1 MGLNSRLAPAGNGD
15 GRAGRLPAPQTH
27 PAMSPSGTGAPPA
40 GESSPQVPRRTASP
54 LSAPLPAPAQGAPGA
69 VSRGMEDLYNRN
81 ALSEEDQVAFLARV
95 RRAITDEAM
104 ERGVPQED
112 SDAMTG
118 LAQEVFEREA
128 KTIRSHALQ
137 RAQLLREVLSFA
149 AGGYGPLTPLLDIP
163 DIEDIMVNGYD
174 EVWIAAGGGEKRR
187 VEVRGF
193 RGDDDVVSLVERL
206 AAKAGRPFNFR
217 EPIVDTLLPDGNRLN
232 AVRAGISLRG
242 TAVTIRVHRRQDLR
256 PSVADL
262 EGQGMI
268 PGRQVS
274 LGLFGSAAPAE
285 PYDPDMD
292 CGRFLRLCVRNRVT
306 TLFIGPTGTG
316 KTTVMDAYLRLL
328 PELVGPGV
336 RVVTVEDV
344 AELTDCVPNVVRLQT
359 RRANSE
365 GVGEVGM
372 EALVAATLRMRP
384 DIIVVGEVRA
394 LEGAAFIVAVNTGHA
409 GSMTSIHAD
418 SPQAALPRL
427 EGLLRSGTGFD
438 GRLCRDYLCALQ
450 LLVQIGRDERTGRR
464 AVREVASLDGLDD
477 EGRYLVTPLY
487 TWRDGRFLPTGR
499 RPAWAHLLSQTL
511 AGGQ

>member
-1 MGLNSRLAPAGNGD
+1 MGLNSRLTRSDNGGKRSEGLPA
-15 GRAGRLPAPQTH
+15 APQTH
-27 PAMSPSGTGAPPA
+27 PAVPRPDAGPPPA
-40 GESSPQVPRRTASP
+40 VDPSPQASRLAASP
-54 LSAPLPAPAQGAPGA
+54 LSAPAQGAPGA
-69 VSRGMEDLYNRN
+69 VSRGMEELYNRN
-81 ALSEEDQVAFLARV
+81 ALKEEDQVAFLARV

-112 SDAMTG
+112 SDAMTR

-128 KTIRSHALQ
+128 KTIRSNVIQQAE
-137 RAQLLREVLSFA
+137 LLREVLSFA

-163 DIEDIMVNGYD
+163 DIEDIMVNRYD
-174 EVWIAAGGGEKRR
+174 DVWIAAGGMEKRR

-242 TAVTIRVHRRQDLR
+242 TALTIRVHRPGDRRL
-256 PSVADL
+256 SVDDL
-262 EGQGMI
+262 EAQGMV
-268 PGRQVS
+268 PGRDLS
-274 LGLFGSAAPAE
+274 LGLFGSTAPAD

-328 PELVGPGV
+328 PNLVGPGV

-359 RRANSE
+359 RRPNSE

-372 EALVAATLRMRP
+372 ETLVAATLRMRP

-464 AVREVASLDGLDD
+464 AVREVASLDGLDP

-499 RPAWAHLLSQTL
+499 RPAWAHLLSQPL
-511 AGGQ
+511 PGGERSS